1 MASAKQQRERQKSTR
16 FDACSQVDRQRA
28 FLTIATPAFV
38 FLWLFNGKFSMIL
51 SDFCIHGVRKATPV
65 TTKANAFWCNFAGRS
80 TACVFEHCTIGIYVF
95 SCSFRGDLWCILA
108 SFCMILSSRLEA
120 WSRYMNGPRSNSKR
134 VIFITFW
141 SVFALE
147 KYSYPWRLVDFWK
160 ISIKLGRKTMIH
172 FRAICTRVSCF
183 LTFSCDLEKN
193 VIRGTICEWAE
204 YNLGFQRPPKN
215 DQKMTLP
222 RV

>member
-1 MASAKQQRERQKSTR
+1 MSKATAGTTKIN
-16 FDACSQVDRQRA
+16 A
-28 FLTIATPAFV
+28 FWCMFARRPTTCVSNHCNYGIRI
-38 FLWLFNGKFSMIL
+38 FLWWFYGKFSMIL
-51 SDFCIHGVRKATPV
+51 SDFCMHGVRKATPV

-141 SVFALE
+141 SVFCVGKIELPVTFGGFSE
-147 KYSYPWRLVDFWK
+147 K
-160 ISIKLGRKTMIH
+160 
-172 FRAICTRVSCF
+172 
-183 LTFSCDLEKN
+183 
-193 VIRGTICEWAE
+193 
-204 YNLGFQRPPKN
+204 
-215 DQKMTLP
+215 
-222 RV
+222 